1 MLLVSRISY
10 TKYSLRYFHSLKK
23 KEVLSPSPYHGWVF
37 SKNELFSTKALIS
50 RHHLVVSKSSSSKHY
65 YDWRLCLT
73 GMITVLTSSLAINH
87 DKNDMTR
94 CKEKKANNNKDY
106 FRLIDSYEVETVLG
120 EGAFGKVYKALS
132 FKEGKDVALKVISR
146 NDTDGSDFQREIDA
160 LEFLKEHGGHPHICN
175 MIDYHDDGK
184 LYYVSM
190 ELIEGGELFEHLIEK
205 GPYSEAKAANFVR
218 QFSEALNFIHKL
230 GMIHGDLKPENLMLS
245 SWVDETAQIKV
256 VDFGCSRHQI
266 EEVEDTENA
275 QGTLAYWAPELF
287 KKGSQPSQK
296 ADIWASG
303 CILYILLTG
312 THPFDPHGNLEEE
325 EVADNVMLSA
335 KQSAIGKQ
343 YLDNNVFQLKRV
355 GRLGESCVSLLRQML
370 EPDPKKRITSKE
382 FLAHPWVQGLTA
394 SYQSIPKIDEK
405 LEHFWQKRF
414 RRVILKKYARAIFGS
429 SLSETKE
436 LSYHNLTQIFNSMDK
451 DGNGVLDK
459 DEVEVALKDLGVD
472 PSHIPTM
479 FSAVDLEK
487 NNVINFDEFE
497 KVMRMKVRKDK
508 LFQPVIFVTFA
519 VFSTML
525 FH

>member
-1 MLLVSRISY
+1 M
-10 TKYSLRYFHSLKK
+10 
-23 KEVLSPSPYHGWVF
+23 
-37 SKNELFSTKALIS
+37 
-50 RHHLVVSKSSSSKHY
+50 
-65 YDWRLCLT
+65 T
-73 GMITVLTSSLAINH
+73 GMITVFASSLAIH
-87 DKNDMTR
+87 YDENDTAR
-94 CKEKKANNNKDY
+94 CKEKKNNKEY
-106 FRLIDSYEVETVLG
+106 FRLMDSYSVETVLG
-120 EGAFGKVYKALS
+120 EGAYGKVYKALS
-132 FKEGKDVALKVISR
+132 YKEGKDVALKVISR

-205 GPYSEAKAANFVR
+205 GPYSEAKAAHFVR

-230 GMIHGDLKPENLMLS
+230 GLIHGDLKPENLMLS

-266 EEVEDTENA
+266 EEAEGTESA
-275 QGTLAYWAPELF
+275 HGTLAYWAPELF
-287 KKGSQPSQK
+287 KKGSQQSQE

-312 THPFDPHGNLEEE
+312 THPFDPNGDLEEE
-325 EVADNVMLSA
+325 EVAENVMLSA
-335 KQSAIGKQ
+335 KQSVIGKQ
-343 YLDNNVFQLKRV
+343 YLDKNVFQRERV
-355 GRLGESCVSLLRQML
+355 GRLGESCISLLRQML
-370 EPDPKKRITSKE
+370 EPDPTKRITSKD
-382 FLAHPWVQGLTA
+382 FMAHPWVQGLTA
-394 SYQSIPKIDEK
+394 SYQSIPKIDER

-436 LSYHNLTQIFNSMDK
+436 LSHHNLAQIFNSMDK

-459 DEVEVALKDLGVD
+459 EEVEIALKDLGVD

-497 KVMRMKVRKDK
+497 KVMRMEVRKTNSSIRPFKVNSFLVLTK
-508 LFQPVIFVTFA
+508 LFIRCFLGFA
-519 VFSTML
+519 DSLWMDLELYCMIVKNVCANS
-525 FH
+525 